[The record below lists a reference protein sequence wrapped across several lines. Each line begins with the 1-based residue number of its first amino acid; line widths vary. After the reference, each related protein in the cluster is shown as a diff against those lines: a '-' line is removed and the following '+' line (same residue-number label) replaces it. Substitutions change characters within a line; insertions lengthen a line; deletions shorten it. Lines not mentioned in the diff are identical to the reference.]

1 VKIPRVTVSGLV
13 VLVAVVAVNLAVAL
27 ALFHHNNWLRFGL
40 APLRVAPS
48 HFGYNPWAML
58 GLVPMGLALQVGVFQ
73 MIRRRS
79 AFWAGF
85 VSVGVALS
93 ASVAL
98 AQESQSAAVQEAM
111 FFWFHNGRQAGH
123 LLLRSGWVGP
133 LSGTGFRFLGG
144 LLFASLEF
152 LPQLLAALVG
162 AVLARQI
169 AEWWGLYFV
178 RSGPHQQR

>member
-1 VKIPRVTVSGLV
+1 MKIPRVTVSGLV
-13 VLVAVVAVNLAVAL
+13 VLVAVVAVNLALAL

-40 APLRVAPS
+40 IPIGDARN
-48 HFGYNPWAML
+48 HFGYHPWAML

-73 MIRRRS
+73 MIRHQS

-85 VSVGVALS
+85 VAVGAA

-123 LLLRSGWVGP
+123 LLLRSGWIGP
-133 LSGTGFRFLGG
+133 LSGTGFRCLGG

-162 AVLARQI
+162 AIFARQI
-169 AEWWGLYFV
+169 AEWWGLFFI
-178 RSGPHQQR
+178 REKPHRL